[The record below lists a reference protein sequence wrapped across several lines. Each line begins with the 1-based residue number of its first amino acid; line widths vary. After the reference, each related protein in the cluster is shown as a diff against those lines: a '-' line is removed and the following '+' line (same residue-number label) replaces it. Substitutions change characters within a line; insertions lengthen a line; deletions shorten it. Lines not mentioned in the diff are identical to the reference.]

1 MSPYQP
7 GEPPSYAPPQD
18 PWADVQGS
26 ATPTNPI
33 AAVPTQ
39 PVGPP
44 VPRAQYSPGVAT
56 PSARPPGIWSQ
67 ETIANDDRY
76 ASPRRSGAGLYVLV
90 VILVLVLGGAGGYGA
105 WFFMMQRYNNNTTTT
120 TSSSHQPTTN
130 ATQTGT
136 PTAPATLLST
146 CPDGSSG
153 FDACK
158 VRVSD
163 CLSITGPTDN
173 PTVAVA
179 DCSVA
184 GSKKV
189 LKIVSGTE
197 IGPQGLESRD
207 DTYLRGLLDS
217 KCQGLGANYYFAW
230 DYPDVG
236 GDRFFCMAT
245 QS

>member
-33 AAVPTQ
+33 PAVPGQ

-44 VPRAQYSPGVAT
+44 AQRAQYSQGVAT

-67 ETIANDDRY
+67 ETIANNDRY
-76 ASPRRSGAGLYVLV
+76 PEPRGGGGAGLYVLI

-105 WFFMMQRYNNNTTTT
+105 WFFMMQRYNSTT
-120 TSSSHQPTTN
+120 TSAPPSSQPTTN
-130 ATQTGT
+130 GTQTGT
-136 PTAPATLLST
+136 STSPAVLLST

-158 VRVSD
+158 VRVAD
-163 CLSITGPTDN
+163 CLSITGPTN
-173 PTVAVA
+173 SPTVAVA
-179 DCSVA
+179 DCSTA

-189 LKIVSGTE
+189 LKIVSGSE

-236 GDRFFCMAT
+236 GDRFFCMTT

>member
-33 AAVPTQ
+33 PAVPTQ
-39 PVGPP
+39 PAGSLPQ
-44 VPRAQYSPGVAT
+44 RGQYTPGVAT
-56 PSARPPGIWSQ
+56 PSPPQPGIWSQ
-67 ETIANDDRY
+67 ETIANNDRY
-76 ASPRRSGAGLYVLV
+76 PASRGQGGAGLYVLV

-105 WFFMMQRYNNNTTTT
+105 WFFMMQRYNNTTATPPSNGPTTT
-120 TSSSHQPTTN
+120 TSTQGGPTTS
-130 ATQTGT
+130 
-136 PTAPATLLST
+136 PAVLLST
-146 CPDGSSG
+146 CPDGPSG

-158 VRVSD
+158 VRVAD
-163 CLSITGPTDN
+163 CLSITGPSQN
-173 PTVAVA
+173 PTVAIA
-179 DCSVA
+179 DCSA
-184 GSKKV
+184 PNSKKV

-197 IGPQGLESRD
+197 IGPQGLVSRD
-207 DTYLRGLLDS
+207 DTYLRGLLTS

-236 GDRFFCMAT
+236 GDRFFCMST

>member
-33 AAVPTQ
+33 PAVPTQ
-39 PVGPP
+39 PGGQLPQ
-44 VPRAQYSPGVAT
+44 RAQYSPGVAT

-67 ETIANDDRY
+67 ETIASNDRY
-76 ASPRRSGAGLYVLV
+76 ASSQRPGGAGLYVLV

-105 WFFMMQRYNNNTTTT
+105 WYFMTQRVTNTPTAQST
-120 TSSSHQPTTN
+120 HQPTITTS
-130 ATQTGT
+130 TQGG
-136 PTAPATLLST
+136 PTASPGVLLTT
-146 CPDGSSG
+146 CPDGTGG

-158 VRVSD
+158 VRITD
-163 CLSITGPTDN
+163 CLSITGPTND

-179 DCSVA
+179 DCSAA
-184 GSKKV
+184 GSKKI

-207 DTYLRGLLDS
+207 DTYLKGLLNS

-230 DYPDVG
+230 DYPDIG